1 LRGRARGSNI
11 DPMSFLLTFW
21 SFALVAAT
29 IAAVIAAYV
38 LPPDEL

>member
-1 LRGRARGSNI
+1 VRGSNI

-29 IAAVIAAYV
+29 VAAVVAAYL
-38 LPPDEL
+38 LPRDEL